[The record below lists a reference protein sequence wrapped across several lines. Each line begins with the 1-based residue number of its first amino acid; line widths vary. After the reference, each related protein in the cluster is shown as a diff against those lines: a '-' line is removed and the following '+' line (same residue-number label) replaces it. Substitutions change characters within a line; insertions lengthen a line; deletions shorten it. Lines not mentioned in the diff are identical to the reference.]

1 MKWRV
6 DLAGRRVEKEL
17 RALSAGLQAD
27 FLRRAQLLE
36 EFGLALGMP
45 HVRPLGD
52 KLFEL
57 RIRAKSGQARGVFV
71 AAKDSRLIVVR
82 IFQKKTRTT
91 PRSEIRLAR
100 QRAARFLN

>member
-6 DLAGRRVEKEL
+6 ELADRRVEKEL

-36 EFGLALGMP
+36 EFGLGLGMP
-45 HVRPLGD
+45 HVRSLGD

-57 RIRAKSGQARGVFV
+57 RIRAKSGQARGIFV
-71 AAKDSRLIVVR
+71 VARGNRLIVLRV
-82 IFQKKTRTT
+82 FQKKTRTT

-100 QRAARFLN
+100 QRVARFLN